1 MKRIALLALTLAMV
15 SMVFM
20 ACSSDDDPVVPNDP
34 TTTVA
39 IMVMDMAGAWDGMDL
54 VIDGSLVN
62 DTPMA
67 LTQDGPMWTANVTGI
82 KTGDYMYG
90 IFLDDGSKAL
100 VGVLEDLDIVVASDL
115 TVTGDTEPTLEPTAE
130 TGFNLMVINHNPTY
144 VNIKF
149 KGTYNDWTV
158 DRSGMNADGTYF
170 YFHVHP
176 DSVEAESD
184 HEWGA
189 IEDDGTEWG
198 VWLIEGDNP
207 TFTIDAD
214 GLVSGTLTYTIPAP
228 PPVLDVT
235 FTVDMN
241 GETVSGDG
249 VHMAGGFGGD
259 GYAEWS
265 PNEITLTDDDEDGI
279 YSITLTLGQDSIY
292 EFKFINGIIWDDQ
305 EQVPADCGVDDEN
318 GGYNRSQL
326 TGTTGDETWD
336 FVFGACNER

>member
-20 ACSSDDDPVVPNDP
+20 ACSSDDDPVVPSDP

-39 IMVMDMAGAWDGMDL
+39 IVVMDMAGAWEGMDL
-54 VIDGSLVN
+54 VIDGSLVGN
-62 DTPMA
+62 EPMA
-67 LTQDGPMWTANVTGI
+67 LTQDGPMWTANVTGV
-82 KTGDYMYG
+82 KTGEYTYG
-90 IFLDDGSKAL
+90 IYLDDGMKAL
-100 VGVLEDLDIVVASDL
+100 SPILTGLDVDVASDL
-115 TVTGDTEPTLEPTAE
+115 TVTGDTEPVLEPTAE

-158 DRSGMNADGTYF
+158 DRTGMNSDGTYF

-198 VWLIEGDNP
+198 VWLIDGPNP
-207 TFTIDAD
+207 AFSIDAD
-214 GLVSGTLTYTIPAP
+214 GMVSGTLTYTIPEP

-235 FTVDMN
+235 FNVDMT

-249 VHMAGGFGGD
+249 IHLAGSFGGD

-265 PNEITLTDDDEDGI
+265 PNEITMTDEDEDGI
-279 YSITLTLGQDSIY
+279 YTITLTLGQETDY
-292 EFKFINGIIWDDQ
+292 EFKFINGIIWDEQ
-305 EQVPADCGVDDEN
+305 EAVPSECGVDDEN
-318 GGYNRSQL
+318 AGFNRL
-326 TGTTGDETWD
+326 ETTGDGAAETWSY
-336 FVFGACNER
+336 VFGACNEL